1 MKIITERQVIREY
14 LSDFKRP
21 GSEHEWGEEKTK
33 ALRALDPKTCTVDA
47 IAEIIGDVSWLFGT
61 CDECWKTTTWQLQ
74 LGQGGAEVLTL
85 CRSCFGKAVSLVQ
98 QTLDTPSDA
107 PKA

>member
-21 GSEHEWGEEKTK
+21 GSEREWGEDKTK
-33 ALRALDPKTCTVDA
+33 ALRALDPETCTVDA
-47 IAEIIGDVSWLFGT
+47 ISEIIGDTSWLFGT
-61 CDECWKTTTWQLQ
+61 CDECWKPTTWQIR

-85 CRSCFGKAVSLVQ
+85 CRSCFGKAVELV
-98 QTLDTPSDA
+98 
-107 PKA
+107 KGGE